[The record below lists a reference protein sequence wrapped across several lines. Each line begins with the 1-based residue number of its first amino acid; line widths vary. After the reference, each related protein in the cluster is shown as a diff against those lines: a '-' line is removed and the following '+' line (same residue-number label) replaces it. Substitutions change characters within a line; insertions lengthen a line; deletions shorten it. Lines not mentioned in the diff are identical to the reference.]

1 MTMPDTHIGL
11 AFILDVPEGQDT
23 AIHKANFYAKTRKGT
38 KDLLYY
44 GFASL
49 GSKVYQLID
58 KNNFILIH

>member
-11 AFILDVPEGQDT
+11 ALILDVPEGQDT

-49 GSKVYQLID
+49 GSKVPID
-58 KNNFILIH
+58 R